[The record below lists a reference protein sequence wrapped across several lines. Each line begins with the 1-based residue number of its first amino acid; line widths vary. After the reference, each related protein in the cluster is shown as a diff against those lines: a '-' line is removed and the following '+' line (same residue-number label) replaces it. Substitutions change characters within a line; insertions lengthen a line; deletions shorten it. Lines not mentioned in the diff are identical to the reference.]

1 MAFMGGL
8 IGLFGHA
15 WYTALDKHFPGT
27 TLKIITKKILLDQLI
42 FSPLY
47 MYPFFIGKLILIDT
61 LYRQWLDINID
72 PLQSDCLNNY
82 IIYATE
88 TALRFPDTRFEIRTL
103 AV

>member
-47 MYPFFIGKLILIDT
+47 MYPFFIGKLILIDN
-61 LYRQWLDINID
+61 LYRQWLDINIEF
-72 PLQSDCLNNY
+72 QTQASK
-82 IIYATE
+82 
-88 TALRFPDTRFEIRTL
+88 FEPWRSEAELVTSWSRMLPTIFNFYE
-103 AV
+103 